1 MRENPKWTRNP
12 QGDRP
17 ALVFPSQ
24 YANQEPTVI
33 DQQLGF
39 LNEFQSP
46 IEVSVDQAIKLGL
59 VGQSIARLSMP
70 ISDYIELQQKK
81 TPLV

>member
-17 ALVFPSQ
+17 ALIGHNLEIP
-24 YANQEPTVI
+24 
-33 DQQLGF
+33 QQLGF
-39 LNEFQSP
+39 INELNSP

-59 VGQSIARLSMP
+59 VGQGIRRLAMP
-70 ISDYIELQQKK
+70 ISDYIELQNRKRK
-81 TPLV
+81 I